1 MSRHD
6 RRVVVTGLGT
16 VNPLGSDVES
26 SWAAARRGDSG
37 IGPITA
43 FDASNTATKIA
54 AEIEGFDPL
63 DYLEKREARR
73 LDRYT
78 QFFVAATSQALSDAG
93 LDYLSDDEAAA
104 GAGAI
109 VGAGLGGMH
118 SFIEG
123 LDTLRERGPSRV
135 NPLTITKLIPNMA
148 AGYASIA
155 FNLQG
160 PTNCTVTACAA
171 SANAIGDAAE
181 MIRRGIVDVMV
192 AGGSEAVIVEFAVA
206 AFNSSKALSTR
217 NDEPTR
223 ASRPFDAGRDGFVMG
238 EGAAT
243 LILEEREHA
252 TERGATI
259 YAEVTGYGMSSDAYH
274 VTLPRPG
281 GAGQAR
287 AMTMALKDAGLDGTD
302 IDYIN
307 AHGTST
313 PANDRT
319 ETAAIKAALGEEAAK
334 GVAISSTKSMTG
346 HLLGGAGAVEAMLS
360 VLAIRDG
367 VAPPT
372 INYEDPDPDCDLD
385 YVPNEKRP
393 MEIRHAMS
401 NSFGFGGHNV
411 ALIFSAPDA

>member
-93 LDYLSDDEAAA
+93 LDYLSDDEAAT

-160 PTNCTVTACAA
+160 PSNCTVTACAA

-252 TERGATI
+252 VARGATI
-259 YAEVTGYGMSSDAYH
+259 YTEVTGYGLSSDAYH

-287 AMTMALKDAGLDGTD
+287 AMAMALKDAGLEGTD

-319 ETAAIKAALGEEAAK
+319 ETAAIKVALGEEAAQ

-385 YVPNEKRP
+385 YIPNVERP
-393 MEIRHAMS
+393 MEIRHTMS

-411 ALIFSAPDA
+411 ALIFSAPNA

>member
-1 MSRHD
+1 MTRHD
-6 RRVVVTGLGT
+6 RRVVITGLGT
-16 VNPLGSDVES
+16 VNPLGADVES
-26 SWAAARRGDSG
+26 TWAAARQGVSG
-37 IGPITA
+37 VGPITA
-43 FDASNTATKIA
+43 FDASNTVTKIA
-54 AEIEGFDPL
+54 AEVDDFDPL
-63 DYLEKREARR
+63 DYLEKKEARR

-78 QFFVAATSQALSDAG
+78 QFFIAASSQALADAG
-93 LDYLSDDEAAA
+93 LDYRGDDEAAI
-104 GAGAI
+104 GVGSI

-148 AGYASIA
+148 AGYASIE

-243 LILEEREHA
+243 LILEDREHA
-252 TERGATI
+252 LARGATI
-259 YAEVTGYGMSSDAYH
+259 YAEVSGYGMSSDAYH

-281 GAGQAR
+281 GAGQKR
-287 AMTMALKDAGLDGTD
+287 AMEMAVKDAGLAGSD

-313 PANDRT
+313 QANDRT
-319 ETAAIKAALGEEAAK
+319 ETAAIKLALGEEAA
-334 GVAISSTKSMTG
+334 GNVAISSTKSMTG
-346 HLLGGAGAVEAMLS
+346 HLLGGAGALEALLC

-385 YVPNEKRP
+385 YVPNVERP
-393 MEIRHAMS
+393 MPIRHAMS

>member
-1 MSRHD
+1 MTRQG

-16 VNPLGSDVES
+16 VNPLGLDVET
-26 SWAAARRGDSG
+26 SWSALRRGQSG
-37 IGPITA
+37 VGTITA

-54 AEIEGFDPL
+54 AEVQGFDPL
-63 DYLEKREARR
+63 DYLERKEARR

-78 QFFVAATSQALSDAG
+78 QFFVAASAQALEDAG
-93 LDYLSDDEAAA
+93 LDFRGDDDAAA
-104 GAGAI
+104 NVGAI
-109 VGAGLGGMH
+109 VGAGLGGME

-123 LDTLRERGPSRV
+123 LDTLRDRGPSRV
-135 NPLTITKLIPNMA
+135 SPLTITKLIPNMA
-148 AGYASIA
+148 AGYASIV
-155 FNLQG
+155 FNLHG

-181 MIRRGIVDVMV
+181 LIRRGVVDVMV

-217 NDEPTR
+217 NDEPER

-243 LILEEREHA
+243 LILEEREYA
-252 TERGATI
+252 LARGARI
-259 YAEVTGYGMSSDAYH
+259 YAEVSGYGLSSDAYH

-287 AMTMALKDAGLDGTD
+287 AMQMALRDAGLTGSD

-313 PANDRT
+313 PANDGT
-319 ETAAIKAALGEEAAK
+319 ETNAIKTALGEGAAYQ
-334 GVAISSTKSMTG
+334 VAVSSTKSMTG
-346 HLLGGAGAVEAMLS
+346 HLLGGAGALEALIS

-367 VAPPT
+367 VVPPT

-385 YVPNEKRP
+385 YVPNVERP
-393 MEIRHAMS
+393 LQIRHAMS

-411 ALIFSAPDA
+411 ALVLSAP

>member
-1 MSRHD
+1 MTRHA

-16 VNPLGSDVES
+16 VNPLGNNVDD
-26 SWAAARRGDSG
+26 SWAAARRGVSG
-37 IGPITA
+37 VGPISA
-43 FDASNTATKIA
+43 FDATGTATKIA
-54 AEIEGFDPL
+54 AEIDDFDPL
-63 DYLEKREARR
+63 EYLEKKEARR

-78 QFFVAATSQALSDAG
+78 QFFVAATSQALTDAG
-93 LDYLSDDEAAA
+93 LDYRSDDEAAV

-148 AGYASIA
+148 AGYASIV

-243 LILEEREHA
+243 LILEERERA
-252 TERGATI
+252 LARGAEI

-287 AMTMALKDAGLDGTD
+287 AMNMALKDAGLSGVD

-313 PANDRT
+313 PANDKT
-319 ETAAIKAALGEEAAK
+319 ETAAIKEALGDEGASR
-334 GVAISSTKSMTG
+334 VAISSTKSMTG
-346 HLLGGAGAVEAMLS
+346 HLLGGAGALEAMLS

-367 VAPPT
+367 VVPPT
-372 INYEDPDPDCDLD
+372 INYEEPDPECDLD
-385 YVPNEKRP
+385 YVPNVERQLP
-393 MEIRHAMS
+393 IRHAMS

-411 ALIFSAPDA
+411 ALIFSAP

>member
-1 MSRHD
+1 
-6 RRVVVTGLGT
+6 
-16 VNPLGSDVES
+16 
-26 SWAAARRGDSG
+26 
-37 IGPITA
+37 
-43 FDASNTATKIA
+43 
-54 AEIEGFDPL
+54 
-63 DYLEKREARR
+63 
-73 LDRYT
+73 
-78 QFFVAATSQALSDAG
+78 
-93 LDYLSDDEAAA
+93 
-104 GAGAI
+104 
-109 VGAGLGGMH
+109 MH

-252 TERGATI
+252 VARGATI

-287 AMTMALKDAGLDGTD
+287 AMTMALKDAGLESAD

-319 ETAAIKAALGEEAAK
+319 ETAAIKVALGEEAAQ

-385 YVPNEKRP
+385 YVPNVERP

-411 ALIFSAPDA
+411 ALIFSTPDA